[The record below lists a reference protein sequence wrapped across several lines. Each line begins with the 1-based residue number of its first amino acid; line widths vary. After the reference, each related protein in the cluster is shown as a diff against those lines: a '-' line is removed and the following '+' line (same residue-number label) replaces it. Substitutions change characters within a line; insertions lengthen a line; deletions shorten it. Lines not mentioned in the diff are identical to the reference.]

1 MFHNTLLKKYVYFR
15 IPNVRGLDV
24 FGKDIT
30 IYVLEGHRDKAKK
43 AIKNAFKKYLE
54 LQLTYLIETFYKTDW
69 IKLHSESVGGHSISR
84 CLPDNSSEEG
94 TIGCFLKLEETEGDS
109 EKRYDGKIYAV
120 TCHHV
125 AKPTVDEDSILFKT
139 TTNDGQ
145 TREFSREIEW
155 YKLNREMPVDI
166 ALIPVE
172 QSSEA
177 FNFQHDDCINYTC
190 DIMELKDKIVQKQG
204 AKSNLTVGK
213 IVAIRSNVYIED
225 GNGEIQLYKNMIQI
239 ESINNNPF
247 SYPGDSGSLV
257 TLSRNAGQN
266 THEAVSIVF
275 AGGVKGGKQVSYTFD
290 FPKAVKELFKENG
303 IGNEYNILSNF
314 GAGSPP
320 N

>member
-30 IYVLEGHRDKAKK
+30 IYVLEGHRDKAEK
-43 AIKNAFKKYLE
+43 AIKNALEKYLE
-54 LQLTYLIETFYKTDW
+54 LEPTYLIETFYKTDW

-84 CLPDNSSEEG
+84 CFPDNIPEEG
-94 TIGCFLKLEETEGDS
+94 TIGCFLKLGETEGDS
-109 EKRYDGKIYAV
+109 ERRYDGKIYAV

-190 DIMELKDKIVQKQG
+190 DIEELIDKIVQKQG
-204 AKSNLTVGK
+204 AKTNLTVGK
-213 IVAIRSNVYIED
+213 IVAIRSNVYIKD
-225 GNGEIQLYKNMIQI
+225 GNGVEQLYKNMIKI
-239 ESINNNPF
+239 ESTNNDPF
-247 SYPGDSGSLV
+247 SDNGDSGSLV
-257 TLSRNAGQN
+257 TLARNPGHN
-266 THEAVSIVF
+266 THEAVSIVL
-275 AGGVKGGKQVSYTFD
+275 AGGVKNRKHVSYTFD
-290 FPKAVKELFKENG
+290 FPKALKELFIEND
-303 IGNEYNILSNF
+303 IDNEYTILSNF